1 MVGVI
6 SFLLGEE
13 LLLSMLPGLP
23 QRGVH
28 HIGMT
33 ILAAVLYTQIC
44 QGLHL
49 VLQQGDLM

>member
-1 MVGVI
+1 MVGVM

-13 LLLSMLPGLP
+13 LLLIMIPGLP

-33 ILAAVLYTQIC
+33 IPPAVLDTQIC
-44 QGLHL
+44 QGLRL